1 VAVTTPAGK
10 DPVGK
15 GRPTPKRSEAQRKRT
30 GPVAPPPQTR
40 KEAAQRAKEAAAAS
54 RTRIKEGAARGD
66 DRYLSKRDAG
76 PVRALVRDTVD
87 LRRNVGVLL
96 LPLAVILVV
105 AQVVAGATDEPG
117 ILDLALLIWLAGLLA
132 LAADLVLTGVAIR
145 KAVRAEFPDEG
156 RTGRHIAYGLL
167 RSTVFRRFR
176 LPPPRVTPGDAR
188 SS

>member
-1 VAVTTPAGK
+1 MAVTTSAGK

-15 GRPTPKRSEAQRKRT
+15 GRPTPKRSEAQRRRT

-40 KEAAQRAKEAAAAS
+40 KEAAQRAKQAAAAS
-54 RTRIKEGAARGD
+54 RGRAKEGAARGD

-87 LRRNVGVLL
+87 GRRNVGVLL
-96 LPLAVILVV
+96 LPLAVILVI
-105 AQVVAGATDEPG
+105 AQAVSDATDQPG

-132 LAADLVLTGVAIR
+132 LTADLVLTGLAIR
-145 KAVRAEFPDEG
+145 GAVREQFPEQG
-156 RTGRHIAYGLL
+156 HTGRHISYGLL

-176 LPPPRVTPGDAR
+176 LPAPRVAPGDAR
-188 SS
+188 ST